1 MAPMAGRTVACLS
14 LVEPP
19 TSSEPKVSDMPDSA
33 VIPATTTYRMTS
45 LAWAMAVQRAT
56 ETLRGEAGVDS
67 SGDSPGPE
75 AAILAGLDEPTRDG
89 IASELNT
96 AGITDAAGHV
106 QSQWLRAL
114 GQAATAPIR
123 VSLVSRSGGL
133 STHCRVDL
141 FEGRGIAV
149 EFTRPVATGA
159 DGRDAAI
166 AVAEVVTVTLLSEA
180 ALWPVM
186 ARSMPQF
193 PELTAGAE
201 RPDTGAGN
209 SGPVPGRDGGKTTLS
224 AAETAALARGGDAG
238 VPPGVAAA
246 VAAAKATVYLEV
258 QSRAAGTGLPYR
270 AAGVWALSDRLYSV
284 RTTGSASARRLVMV
298 ETASGDIARQLV
310 WHVLGAHDVLAR
322 RTSAEAAS

>member
-1 MAPMAGRTVACLS
+1 MAPVPGRAVACLS

-19 TSSEPKVSDMPDSA
+19 TSSEPKVSAMPDSA

-45 LAWAMAVQRAT
+45 LAWALAVQRAT
-56 ETLRGEAGVDS
+56 VTLRGEAGLDW
-67 SGDSPGPE
+67 SGGSPGPE
-75 AAILAGLDEPTRDG
+75 AAILAGLDEPTRAG
-89 IASELNT
+89 IAGELNT

-106 QSQWLRAL
+106 QAQWLRAL

-166 AVAEVVTVTLLSEA
+166 AVADVVTVTLLSETV
-180 ALWPVM
+180 LWPVM

-201 RPDTGAGN
+201 RPDTCAGN
-209 SGPVPGRDGGKTTLS
+209 SGPVPGQDGAKTTLS
-224 AAETAALARGGDAG
+224 AAEAAALARGGT
-238 VPPGVAAA
+238 
-246 VAAAKATVYLEV
+246 AAKATVYLEV

-270 AAGVWALSDRLYSV
+270 AAGVWALSDGLYSV
-284 RTTGSASARRLVMV
+284 RTTGPVTARRLVMV
-298 ETASGDIARQLV
+298 EAASGDIARQLV